1 MSILVKTFNGDELK
15 DAISKSPKIVIEYI
29 EALRRIYSNERKLT
43 VDCMK
48 KLRNNPLTVERV
60 LAAITSST
68 KFEAFHLNEHFTKQ
82 CTWEIRNFFT
92 DAVKHKGNDLNT
104 LKQWV
109 EQVES
114 EATDEH

>member
-48 KLRNNPLTVERV
+48 KLRGNPLTVERV
-60 LAAITSST
+60 LDAIE
-68 KFEAFHLNEHFTKQ
+68 KKYGEL
-82 CTWEIRNFFT
+82 
-92 DAVKHKGNDLNT
+92 AVLHIYPSGINTVWCNGKLLKSIDGNI
-104 LKQWV
+104 KRWV
-109 EQVES
+109 QQVES
-114 EATDEH
+114 EGK